1 MIYWVAEIWWDNNLI
16 SPDIIKNSFKVT
28 GLSNKLDGRENEL
41 FTGFKRLEEII
52 VVEDDEYE
60 KNDMFE

>member
-1 MIYWVAEIWWDNNLI
+1 
-16 SPDIIKNSFKVT
+16 VT
-28 GLSNKLDGRENEL
+28 GLSNNLDGSENDL